1 MYLLD
6 TQIWLWLDFDS
17 SRLTP
22 RVRRVLEGADELFV
36 SVASGWEIGIKH
48 AVGKLSLPA
57 ALGEHLTRSTTL
69 NRLRVLPIQLSH
81 VVAAAQLPRHHADP
95 FDRLLVAQAQVEGLT
110 LVSADA
116 QVLRYDVA
124 QMDGR

>member
-6 TQIWLWLDFDS
+6 TQIWLWLDFES

-48 AVGKLSLPA
+48 AVGKLSLPS
-57 ALGEHLTRSTTL
+57 ALGEHLTRSTAL

-95 FDRLLVAQAQVEGLT
+95 FDRLLVAQAQVDGLT